1 MFKDVSSTLNTFA
14 DIFPSS
20 TGSAL
25 ALVISAAVAV
35 ISFMTYRRSDFT
47 LRRLRKMIA
56 PLFELVEPTMMRNA
70 QDPDRAT
77 VQKVCDLIASAPLL
91 AGGKLRSFRSL
102 TVNHLSFVREWN
114 VLCKRVSA
122 EYDRLSRWNNIPRRS
137 ISYRAQ
143 NYKPRFAIVP
153 IILIL
158 AKLLLA
164 FAFMMVS
171 FLSFLAAAQSIA
183 EGKPEMIVPCLALSL
198 SFLFLSWLTSR

>member
-77 VQKVCDLIASAPLL
+77 VQKVTDLIASAPLL

-164 FAFMMVS
+164 FACMMVS